1 MWLEKP
7 LKSLSTL
14 LWITTGQGDQILVNM
29 NKDAMMFELD
39 KVTIFVPEL
48 LKQSRSGHHLEP
60 MVLFRHLDKEICVV
74 SDLEQYIEKTKD
86 LLKDQKLLKNIF

>member
-1 MWLEKP
+1 
-7 LKSLSTL
+7 
-14 LWITTGQGDQILVNM
+14 M

-86 LLKDQKLLKNIF
+86 LKDQKLLKNIF